1 MFGTVSL
8 GSLNI
13 RLRSSSA
20 VATLLKIVSLGL
32 HALIFLV
39 LHFAMLWKACL
50 TGSKKLHLFI
60 TKLLPCQRE
69 ENTGNMK

>member
-1 MFGTVSL
+1 M
-8 GSLNI
+8 
-13 RLRSSSA
+13 
-20 VATLLKIVSLGL
+20 ATLLKIVNLSL